1 MNYMGFGEYLA
12 RRGYKVRSR
21 TTTIPG
27 EGP

>member
-1 MNYMGFGEYLA
+1 MNYMVFGEYLE